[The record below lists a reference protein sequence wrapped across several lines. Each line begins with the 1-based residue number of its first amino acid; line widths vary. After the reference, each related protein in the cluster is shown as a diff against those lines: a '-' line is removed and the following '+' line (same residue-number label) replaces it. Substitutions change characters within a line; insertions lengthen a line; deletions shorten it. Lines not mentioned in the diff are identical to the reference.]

1 MTKKVIK
8 VICFAS
14 IFLILFYEWTRV
26 YSFKDGD
33 GIYSI
38 QAFYA
43 QPDNINDVIFVGSSN
58 IFENVNTGI
67 LWEDYGIAS
76 FDLCGSMQPV
86 WNSYYYIKEALKTQS
101 PKLIVMD
108 VLGVLQT
115 EEYSDNSRIIK
126 NTYGMCLSKDKLEA
140 VCESAPKEKWVDYL
154 LEFPTYHTRYNQIS
168 KSDLLPYLGRTNW
181 NAWKGFGINTGTQ
194 AQTRPE
200 NFETTDTAELI
211 PKVER
216 YLKEICELCRKK
228 DVELLLVKTP
238 RITCLEDTMKYNRAA
253 QIAEEYGVPYID
265 FNYRYDEIGLDF
277 FEDFADRDHLNYI
290 GNVKFT
296 KYLAEYLKNS
306 YDLMD
311 RRGMEGYELYDIMA
325 RDCEMRTYNA
335 TVYDTYERK
344 DFLDSLNREEYL
356 IIVTTCGDYR
366 NAKNYEGINR
376 QLQQYGIDLD
386 IGNSAQAWVVQNRSV
401 LETGESWKYDNWHM
415 ELAPY
420 KTIEIAADADK
431 PVVLFEGKQQTIT
444 KDGINVIVY
453 DYVTESI
460 VDSVI
465 FLIEN
470 SEIQNMKSRE

>member
-26 YSFKDGD
+26 YSFKYGD
-33 GIYSI
+33 GIYRI

-43 QPDNINDVIFVGSSN
+43 QPDNTNDVIFVGSSN
-58 IFENVNTGI
+58 IFEDVNTGI

-76 FDLCGSMQPV
+76 FDLGGSIQPV

-140 VCESAPKEKWVDYL
+140 VCVSAPKEKWVDYL
-154 LEFPTYHTRYNQIS
+154 LEFPTYHTRYREIS
-168 KSDLLPYLGRTNW
+168 KSDFLPHLGMANW
-181 NAWKGFGINTGTQ
+181 EAWKGFGINTETQ
-194 AQTRPE
+194 IQTKPE
-200 NFETTDTAELI
+200 SFKTTDTADI
-211 PKVER
+211 TSKVEK
-216 YLKEICELCRKK
+216 YLRKICELCK
-228 DVELLLVKTP
+228 DNDTQLLFIKTP

-253 QIAEEYGVPYID
+253 QIAGEYDVPYID
-265 FNYRYDEIGLDF
+265 FNYYYDEIDLDF
-277 FEDFADRDHLNYI
+277 TKDFADKNHLNYI
-290 GNVKFT
+290 GNVKFS
-296 KYLAEYLKNS
+296 KYLGEYLKGS
-306 YDLMD
+306 YDLAD
-311 RRGMEGYELYDIMA
+311 RRGMEGYESYDIMTK
-325 RDCEMRTYNA
+325 DCEMRTYNA

-356 IIVTTCGDYR
+356 IIVTACGDYR
-366 NAKNYEGINR
+366 SAKNYEDINR

-386 IGNSAQAWVVQNRSV
+386 IGNSAQAWVVQNENV
-401 LETGESWKYDNWHM
+401 LEAGESWKYDNWHM

-431 PVVLFEGKQQTIT
+431 PVVLFEGEQQTGAD
-444 KDGINVIVY
+444 DGINVVVY
-453 DYVTESI
+453 DYVTETI
-460 VDSVI
+460 VDAGT
-465 FLIEN
+465 FMMEDL
-470 SEIQNMKSRE
+470 EIQDVKSRD